1 MDENILGKNIKYM
14 RKFYGETLDELG
26 FILQM
31 TKSTVNDYES
41 GRRKPTPETIKKIS
55 NHYGKTVDEMLNIK
69 LYELDEF
76 DSSEI
81 VDFYEMFNI
90 FSHILPLLDSPKA
103 NQNHSFANGMAL
115 IKNMLKSLNS
125 GEFVSGSVIS
135 EAVDFFI
142 EAIESNISEA
152 YANMLW
158 CIFFQWTQQYA
169 DLTTLQK
176 LQSRLNAKQVDWKEL
191 IYETQKDQKKSTNKR
206 KEFIRDF
213 DESINLIIKVLKET
227 NQWSQLGDYYLA
239 LRYVLGIIDNDCTN
253 EMNQMVG
260 MQMICA
266 FAQLDNQ
273 YALNFIKL
281 CN

>member
-14 RKFYGETLDELG
+14 RKFYGETQDELG

-31 TKSTVNDYES
+31 TKSAVSDYES
-41 GRRKPTPETIKKIS
+41 GRRKPTPETLNKIS
-55 NHYGKTVDEMLNIK
+55 THYGKTVDEMLNIK

-81 VDFYEMFNI
+81 VDFNEMFST

-103 NQNHSFANGMAL
+103 NQNPSFTKGMVL
-115 IKNMLKSLNS
+115 IKNMLKSLNK
-125 GEFVSGSVIS
+125 GEYIRGSVIS
-135 EAVDFFI
+135 EAVDFFV
-142 EAIESNISEA
+142 EAIESNIAEA
-152 YANMLW
+152 YANTLW

-169 DLTTLQK
+169 DLANLQK

-191 IYETQKDQKKSTNKR
+191 IYETQKDQKKSSTKR

-213 DESINLIIKVLKET
+213 DESINLIIKTLKET
-227 NQWSQLGDYYLA
+227 NQWAQLGDYYLA
-239 LRYVLGIIDNDCTN
+239 LRYVLGIIDNDYTH
-253 EMNQMVG
+253 EMNQMIG
-260 MQMICA
+260 MQMIYA
-266 FAQLDNQ
+266 FARLDNQ
-273 YALNFIKL
+273 YASNFIKL